1 MWMGVHGP
9 QCLVVILQEPVRS
22 LSSLLQTAQGG
33 ASGAGFCLKPHD
45 GGRAEHTELLGTVR
59 RDEEQPVTWLPWL
72 AGEGRHATARS
83 ALHPAPKEK
92 LEALQAGSPY
102 YQHSGPLSSKEVCS
116 LPSLWGNLG
125 AGKLASLGR
134 AGLLPTRAQERM
146 GAST

>member
-1 MWMGVHGP
+1 MDGGP
-9 QCLVVILQEPVRS
+9 WAPVS
-22 LSSLLQTAQGG
+22 CCHS
-33 ASGAGFCLKPHD
+33 SGAGEVTFLPFTDSTGRCKRCRICLKPHD

-116 LPSLWGNLG
+116 LPSLRGNLG